1 MELARRY
8 SNRPDRL
15 DDLNRVMVE
24 LDRERG
30 IDATP
35 DSSLVT
41 SSVRRDFRRLRITA
55 RLTAEDRQ
63 ALVDSYR
70 CGATIRA
77 LTERFRLGTTSVK
90 RILRDNKARRKDQRR
105 RTP

>member
-30 IDATP
+30 VDATP
-35 DSSLVT
+35 DSSLVMST
-41 SSVRRDFRRLRITA
+41 GRRDFRRLRITV

-63 ALVDSYR
+63 MLIACYR
-70 CGATIRA
+70 CGATVRA
-77 LTERFRLGTTSVK
+77 LAERFGLGATSVK

-105 RTP
+105 STP